1 MLSMSSC
8 TINKIFFVRMLRHQ
22 VTEAAEEPIIK
33 WQISTIL
40 WVILKYYCKES
51 YFSSIILY
59 IIYMN
64 YAVNV

>member
-8 TINKIFFVRMLRHQ
+8 TINKIFLFVCYGIE
-22 VTEAAEEPIIK
+22 VTEAADAAIIK
-33 WQISTIL
+33 WQISTISS
-40 WVILKYYCKES
+40 VILKYYCKES